1 MSKSVE
7 ELLRD
12 IEATEGPRGSAAVTQ
27 APRKAPLRGRI
38 RESTMALLLGAVLL
52 IAVVGSIPYLSLALY
67 PFALFV
73 TLLHETSHA
82 VVATLTGGSVHSLQ
96 INSDLS
102 GVTGISGGIQGL
114 IAPAG
119 YLGAT
124 VAGAIMLL
132 TPLRYSRWV
141 LGGFALVP
149 LAVLAAFHP
158 ANAFTAVWSVIFAL
172 GLGIAAWKLPFRLR
186 GFLQVFLGLEAGL
199 NAFRDLLT
207 LIFISGT
214 DSHIHTDA
222 EAMSNAVF
230 GPPLFWAVTW
240 TALSLVILVSAGV
253 LVFRRDLQQLRG

>member
-7 ELLRD
+7 ELLREID
-12 IEATEGPRGSAAVTQ
+12 GGDTAQGSTAVAPARQT
-27 APRKAPLRGRI
+27 APRRQRI

-52 IAVVGSIPYLSLALY
+52 IAVLGSIPYLSLALY

-73 TLLHETSHA
+73 TLLHESSHA
-82 VVATLTGGSVHSLQ
+82 LVGTITGGSVTSLQ
-96 INSDLS
+96 ISPDLS
-102 GVTGISGGIQGL
+102 GVTGFNGGIQAL

-149 LAVLAAFHP
+149 VAALAAFHP
-158 ANAFTAVWSVIFAL
+158 ADTFTAVWCAIFAL
-172 GLGIAAWKLPFRLR
+172 GLAAAAWKLPSRFRA
-186 GFLQVFLGLEAGL
+186 FLQIFLGLEAGL

-207 LIFISGT
+207 LVFISG
-214 DSHIHTDA
+214 SGAHIHTDA
-222 EAMSNAVF
+222 EAMSRALF
-230 GPPLFWAVTW
+230 LPPPFWAISW
-240 TALSLVILVSAGV
+240 TALSVVILAASVR
-253 LVFRRDLQQLRG
+253 LVFRRDLSQLRA